1 MKEKQVTFYNT
12 YGYQTDSHWII
23 PLRIWVRERSDLIRQ
38 LAATAARR
46 IIRNK
51 AGLERQLTDEEKELF
66 KHRAE
71 SFIADSESFESV
83 TFVFHN
89 DPEQT
94 PFQLKYEGENLLTD
108 WNGLVMGELRLSH
121 EKAAQLLD
129 TQRSNNGWLSF
140 EAISDKH
147 WGTGYVRLIQPE
159 GLSVISDIDDTVKV
173 TNITQ
178 GHDEVLMNTFFRD
191 FKAVDGMSN
200 MYHDFSTETVFHYV
214 TGAPWQLYDPITN
227 FLFNPTQG
235 HYPKGSL
242 HMKNVR
248 TNPFEAESYQ
258 DFWKLIADGSKQTTY
273 NQKVEQISTLM
284 QHFPKR
290 QFILVGDSGEQDPEV
305 FKTIQEQFP
314 QQVAEIRIRDITDDH
329 TNQPERLAGI
339 TRIPPNLS

>member
-1 MKEKQVTFYNT
+1 MKEKQVTFYTT
-12 YGYQTDSHWII
+12 YGYQSDSQWVI

-38 LAATAARR
+38 LAASAARR

-51 AGLERQLTDEEKELF
+51 AGLERQLTNTEKALF
-66 KHRAE
+66 KQRAE
-71 SFIADSESFESV
+71 GFIADSESFESV

-89 DPEQT
+89 DPDET

-108 WNGLVMGELRLSH
+108 WNGLVMGELRLSL
-121 EKAAQLLD
+121 EKAQQLLN
-129 TQRSNNGWLSF
+129 TQQAKDGWLSF
-140 EAISDKH
+140 EAVSDKH
-147 WGTGYVRLIQPE
+147 WGTGHVRLIEPE
-159 GLSVISDIDDTVKV
+159 GLSVVSDIDDTVKV

-191 FKAVDGMSN
+191 FTAVSGMSDGYQQFDTN
-200 MYHDFSTETVFHYV
+200 TAFHYV
-214 TGAPWQLYDPITN
+214 TGAPWQLYDPITD
-227 FLFNPTQG
+227 FLFDTNNG
-235 HYPKGSL
+235 NYPKGSL

-290 QFILVGDSGEQDPEV
+290 KFILIGDSGERDPEV
-305 FKTIQEQFP
+305 FKTIREQLP
-314 QQVAEIRIRDITDDH
+314 QQVQEIRIRDITNDH
-329 TNQPERLAGI
+329 ESRPERLAGI
-339 TRIPPNLS
+339 TRIPPNIT